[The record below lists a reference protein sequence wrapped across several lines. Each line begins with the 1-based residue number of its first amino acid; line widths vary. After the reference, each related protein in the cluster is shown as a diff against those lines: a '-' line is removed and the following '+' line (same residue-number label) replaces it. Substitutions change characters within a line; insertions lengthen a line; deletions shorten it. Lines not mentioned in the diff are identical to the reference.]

1 MISLIYKVF
10 IRIKKHFERGYI
22 ISQLNFSSDNAR
34 KNCIIDDNVKIYNK
48 NVYIGDN
55 VHLFSNVIIWGD
67 GKVEISDGTKIGF
80 NTIIYASKSG
90 GVFIGHHTAIA
101 ANCYIID
108 SNHTLSPDR
117 MEHPSDS
124 VKKITIG
131 NNVWIGANCVCAK
144 GSSLGDGA
152 VLGACSFLNTSIPDR
167 KLAVG
172 SPAKVIKDCI

>member
-1 MISLIYKVF
+1 MLSFIYKV
-10 IRIKKHFERGYI
+10 IHKIEKSCERSYI
-22 ISQLNFSSDNAR
+22 ISQLHFLSDHAK
-34 KNCIIDDNVKIYNK
+34 KNCIIDDGVKIYNN
-48 NVYIGDN
+48 NVHLGEN
-55 VHLFSNVIIWGD
+55 VHLFSNVVIWGD

-80 NTIIYASKSG
+80 NTIIYASKGG
-90 GVFIGHHTAIA
+90 GVYIGHHTAIA

-124 VKKITIG
+124 VEKITIG
-131 NNVWIGANCVCAK
+131 NDVWIGANCVCAK

-167 KLAVG
+167 KLAAG
-172 SPAKVIKDCI
+172 SPAKAIKDCI